1 MGYFYG
7 NGTWG
12 WLCLIP
18 FLVMLGFMVMMFVM
32 ARRWCMGWTGAWGSG
47 ERIKGGLKMENQ
59 SAHKWKGMRG
69 SMMGSCM
76 QMMRRRMPAATH
88 DKGIHDVFDRWTKD
102 LEQKIMDLLDKKGS
116 AEPSEIASAL
126 GIPEDVAVSLLHRL
140 VLEGKVRIGSVEK
153 AK

>member
-47 ERIKGGLKMENQ
+47 ERMTGGLKMENQ
-59 SAHKWKGMRG
+59 SAQQWKGMRG

-76 QMMRRRMPAATH
+76 EMMRRRMPAATH

-102 LEQKIMDLLDKKGS
+102 VEQKIMDLLDKKGS
-116 AEPSEIASAL
+116 VGPSEIASAL
-126 GIPEDVAVSLLHRL
+126 GIPEDVAVSILHRL
-140 VLEGKVRIGSVEK
+140 ALEGKVRIGSVEK
-153 AK
+153 TK